1 MPVNPN
7 FTNANAETPYA
18 SGGGGVVPG
27 STINPYVVNFT
38 TGQNSGALWP
48 NPNGN
53 PNDFTLLTYVNW
65 GSSAETFLTASGY
78 SLGMPFGAG
87 ELRVG
92 TYGGQPHGVISSNA
106 DGITIYGTDG
116 QGNPTQTWFSAGS
129 GKSQLM
135 CCSTITDSQKSGTLD
150 FSAFL
155 STMASVYPE
164 IVKPYS

>member
-18 SGGGGVVPG
+18 SGGGVAPG
-27 STINPYVVNFT
+27 STINPYYISFT
-38 TGQNSGALWP
+38 TAGNSGAAWP

-53 PNDFTLLTYVNW
+53 PNDFTLLTYVDW
-65 GSSAETFLTASGY
+65 GSGQTILSAAGN
-78 SLGMPFGAG
+78 SLPMPVGVG
-87 ELRVG
+87 QLRVG
-92 TYGGQPHGVISSNA
+92 TYGGQPHGVIASNA
-106 DGITIYGTDG
+106 DGLSINGFNG
-116 QGNPTQTWFSAGS
+116 SGNLTQTWFAAGS

-150 FSAFL
+150 FSAFI